1 MKKSVLAIAI
11 LGTFAGAASAQ
22 STVTLQGTIDVN
34 ARYVKNEGSDRRV
47 SMGTDGINAS
57 QLVFSGTED
66 LGGGLTA
73 SFQLNSGISV
83 DTGNSTGDAPTS
95 KFFNRR
101 STVSLA
107 GGFGEIRLGRDY
119 TPTYWNNALFDA
131 FGNLGV
137 ANSIN
142 VRQTSSS
149 TFVRADNAISYFLP
163 SKIGGV
169 YGQVMVAASEGAAT
183 NNGRYIGGRVG
194 FAAGPFD
201 VSAAAAEQ
209 RLDALNGKHKTYNVG
224 ASYDFGVVKVLG
236 YYDRDTL
243 DTFNQPSATATATA
257 IAALAAMGSNQRD
270 SRGGVSVVVPMG
282 QGEIHA
288 GYSRSK
294 FTSSTVAGNT
304 VSQYGLGYVYSLSK
318 RTAVYTNVARLSNG
332 NGSNNSVNSLTSGS
346 ASPLSPNGGGKSTG
360 FEFGVRHFF

>member
-1 MKKSVLAIAI
+1 MKKSILAVAI
-11 LGTFAGAASAQ
+11 LGVFAGAASAQ
-22 STVTLQGTIDVN
+22 SSVTLQGTIDVN
-34 ARYVKNEGSDRRV
+34 ARYVKNDGSDRRV

-83 DTGNSTGDAPTS
+83 DTGNSTGETAG

-119 TPTYWNNALFDA
+119 TPTYWNNALFDV

-142 VRQTSSS
+142 VRQISSS

-183 NNGRYIGGRVG
+183 NKGRYIGGRVG

-201 VSAAAAEQ
+201 VSLAAAEQ
-209 RLDALNGKHKTYNVG
+209 RVDASGDKAKTYNIG
-224 ASYDFGVVKVLG
+224 GSYDFGVVKVLG

-243 DTFNQPSATATATA
+243 NTNS
-257 IAALAAMGSNQRD
+257 QRD
-270 SRGGVSVVVPMG
+270 SRGGVSVSVPMG

-294 FTSSTVAGNT
+294 LTSSTASDNT
-304 VSQYGLGYVYSLSK
+304 ISQFGLGYVYSLSK
-318 RTAVYTNVARLSNG
+318 RTAVYTTVSRLT
-332 NGSNNSVNSLTSGS
+332 NGSNGS
-346 ASPLSPNGGGKSTG
+346 ASQNSVLGQFSATSSPSSQSAFPALNGGGKSVG
-360 FEFGVRHFF
+360 AEFGVRHFF